1 MVDVFVHE
9 NGPLMRIER
18 TKERMWVLGTASCA
32 RIGKAIDSSDELGAL
47 ALEVALCEV
56 RREEFRRGGRVTAH
70 RLIIAEDQRL
80 EKRADDVSGKGCA
93 FGVDDAHRHQ
103 DARGTVCEGLGRGHL
118 APQPL
123 TLRVEA
129 HDASLCVF
137 YQSGVKE
144 IFHGSYRPSWV
155 DYREGSQQL
164 STTWQE
170 GLLFRFRSEES
181 ETI

>member
-1 MVDVFVHE
+1 MMVDVFVQE

-80 EKRADDVSGKGCA
+80 EKRADDVSGRLFDRCQA
-93 FGVDDAHRHQ
+93 GVFKFWVPSSA
-103 DARGTVCEGLGRGHL
+103 ATCGRE
-118 APQPL
+118 
-123 TLRVEA
+123 VE
-129 HDASLCVF
+129 DC
-137 YQSGVKE
+137 
-144 IFHGSYRPSWV
+144 P
-155 DYREGSQQL
+155 
-164 STTWQE
+164 
-170 GLLFRFRSEES
+170 
-181 ETI
+181 